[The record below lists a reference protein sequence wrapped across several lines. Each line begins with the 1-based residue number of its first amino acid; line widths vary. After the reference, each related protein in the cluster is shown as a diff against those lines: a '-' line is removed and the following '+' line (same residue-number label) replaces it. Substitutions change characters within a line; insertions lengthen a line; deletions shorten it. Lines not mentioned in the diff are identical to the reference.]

1 MAPIGILGA
10 GAESA
15 HFLLRTCTITSPFGC
30 EMSKQHFK
38 ALAQA
43 SANARPSPRNTDEF
57 AAWRKCVIEV
67 GEMCA
72 EFCDEFNHLCFIDAC
87 AKLEAK

>member
-1 MAPIGILGA
+1 
-10 GAESA
+10 
-15 HFLLRTCTITSPFGC
+15 
-30 EMSKQHFK
+30 MSKQLFN

-43 SANARPSPRNTDEF
+43 LANARPSPQNTDAF

-72 EFCDEFNHLCFIDAC
+72 EFCDEFNYLLFIDAC